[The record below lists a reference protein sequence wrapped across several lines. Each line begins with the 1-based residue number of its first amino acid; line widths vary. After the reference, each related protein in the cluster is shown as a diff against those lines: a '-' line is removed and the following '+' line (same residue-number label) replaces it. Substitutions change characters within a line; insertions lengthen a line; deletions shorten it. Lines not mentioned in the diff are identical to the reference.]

1 MKIDR
6 TKALKSSFLSIEKD
20 MGLIMQEML
29 KNERLKK
36 LLFYTSADALEPDK
50 ARLTPEESLSLI
62 GTSIKNIPKIYIDN
76 EVLNYVIINFDNFTP
91 NPTNPEFRD
100 NIIEFDILCH
110 FKQWQLKDFKLRPYR
125 IAAEIDSMFDGKH
138 LTGIGKLEFLG
149 GTLIAQNDEF
159 GGVALLYRA
168 VHGEEDKWPLQ
179 PPLPEN
185 SDKEYDEEDYWEEY
199 QPGLK

>member
-1 MKIDR
+1 MRVDR
-6 TKALKSSFLSIEKD
+6 TKTLKSSFLSIEKD
-20 MGLIMQEML
+20 MGLIMQEIL
-29 KNERLKK
+29 KNERLKQ
-36 LLFYTSADALEPDK
+36 LLFYTSDDALLKP
-50 ARLTPEESLSLI
+50 RLKPEESLSLI
-62 GTSIKNIPKIYIDN
+62 GKNIKNIPKIYVDS
-76 EVLNYVIINFDNFTP
+76 EVLNYLIINFDNFTP

-110 FKQWQLKDFKLRPYR
+110 FNQWQLKDFKLRPYR

-168 VHGEEDKWPLQ
+168 VHGEEDKWPMQ
-179 PPLPEN
+179 PPLTQ
-185 SDKEYDEEDYWEEY
+185 EEEEEYWEEY

>member
-1 MKIDR
+1 MRVDR
-6 TKALKSSFLSIEKD
+6 TKTLKSSFLSIEKD
-20 MGLIMQEML
+20 MGLIMQEIL
-29 KNERLKK
+29 KNERLKQ
-36 LLFYTSADALEPDK
+36 LLFYTSDDALLKP
-50 ARLTPEESLSLI
+50 RLKPEESLSLI
-62 GTSIKNIPKIYIDN
+62 GKNIKNIPKIYIDS
-76 EVLNYVIINFDNFTP
+76 EVLNYLIINFDNFTP

-110 FKQWQLKDFKLRPYR
+110 FNQWQLKDFKLRPYR

-168 VHGEEDKWPLQ
+168 VHGEEDKWPMQ
-179 PPLPEN
+179 PPLTQ
-185 SDKEYDEEDYWEEY
+185 EEEEEYWEEY